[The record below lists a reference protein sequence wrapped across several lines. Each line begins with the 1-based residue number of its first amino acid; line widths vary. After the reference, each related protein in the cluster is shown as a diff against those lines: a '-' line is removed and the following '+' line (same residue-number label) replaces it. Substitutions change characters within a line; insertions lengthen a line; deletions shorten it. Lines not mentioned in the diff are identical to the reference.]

1 MKKQIISL
9 VVSLLT
15 VSGIFAEKI
24 TKIVPKSNAS
34 CTVKFFTTG
43 KVEAL
48 EDYARTVAEF
58 TVIDFK
64 KEAADYNDYN
74 EVKADRID
82 IEYYIVL
89 DEKGDDI
96 MKVKV
101 NYVTVGN
108 RMGAVVLTVAG
119 NDVHWT
125 DNFIFDG
132 EELSEYLGNEFDKYN
147 VGSAVQ
153 VYEFTKKG
161 SF

>member
-15 VSGIFAEKI
+15 VSGIFAEKV

-43 KVEAL
+43 APEYL

-58 TVIDFK
+58 MTVDFK

-74 EVKADRID
+74 DNKADRID
-82 IEYYIVL
+82 IEYYVIF
-89 DEKGDDI
+89 DEKGDEI

-101 NYVTVGN
+101 NYVTVGGTT
-108 RMGAVVLTVAG
+108 GAVVLTVAD

-147 VGSAVQ
+147 VGSATE
-153 VYEFTKKG
+153 VYRFTKKG
-161 SF
+161 SL